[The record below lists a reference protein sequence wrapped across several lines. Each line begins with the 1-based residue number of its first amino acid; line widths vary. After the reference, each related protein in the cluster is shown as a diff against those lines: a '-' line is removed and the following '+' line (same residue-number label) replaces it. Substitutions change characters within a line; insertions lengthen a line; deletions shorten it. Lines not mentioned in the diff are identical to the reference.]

1 MVMMKGLLDRCLNR
15 ENALD
20 RVRAKADQTEE
31 ELGQLHKWKSNME
44 KKLELSEQVR
54 KELEQKTDE
63 ASTVLQKT
71 EKEIKALKEEI
82 RLAKEVAVQEYRDS
96 DSLLSELA
104 NSFLQGFDDSLRQ
117 VKKIYPELDVSMIKV
132 DDQGQTSAIPVASE
146 NTEDLFG
153 EEAAQGDGESAV
165 PKEVHVAD
173 PKKAD

>member
-1 MVMMKGLLDRCLNR
+1 
-15 ENALD
+15 
-20 RVRAKADQTEE
+20 
-31 ELGQLHKWKSNME
+31 ME

-63 ASTVLQKT
+63 ASTVLQKK

-104 NSFLQGFDDSLRQ
+104 DSFLQGFDDSLRQ

-165 PKEVHVAD
+165 PKEVPVAD

>member
-1 MVMMKGLLDRCLNR
+1 MKGLLDRCLNR

-20 RVRAKADQTEE
+20 RVRAKAEQTEE

-44 KKLELSEQVR
+44 KKLELSEQAR

-63 ASTVLQKT
+63 ALSVLEKK

-82 RLAKEVAVQEYRDS
+82 CLAKEVAVQEYRDS

-104 NSFLQGFDDSLRQ
+104 DSFLQGFDDSLRQ

-153 EEAAQGDGESAV
+153 DETAQGDGESAV
-165 PKEVHVAD
+165 PKEVPVAD
-173 PKKAD
+173 PKKVD

>member
-1 MVMMKGLLDRCLNR
+1 MMKGLLDRCLNR

-20 RVRAKADQTEE
+20 RVRAKAEQMEE

-44 KKLELSEQVR
+44 KKLELSEQAR

-63 ASTVLQKT
+63 ASSVLEKK

-104 NSFLQGFDDSLRQ
+104 DSFLQGFDDSLRQ
-117 VKKIYPELDVSMIKV
+117 IKKVYPELDVSMIKV

-153 EEAAQGDGESAV
+153 DETAQGDGESAV
-165 PKEVHVAD
+165 PKEVPVVD
-173 PKKAD
+173 PKKVD